1 MRRKRAIKAA
11 ALLMSASLLIG
22 SLPTISGLGMGRKV
36 SAAEEEMSGFATKE
50 QLLADYSL
58 SGAAGQKVQKVRFG
72 LNGKGDVQSWYVA
85 GKDPATKDGLVL
97 FAATP
102 LKEQQ
107 FQIFPRPKVYEAKWG
122 CEYETDPSMVNGNH
136 YGGSE
141 IRAALKA
148 MSSDPSYFSASEQK
162 LMRETAVMTGD
173 QRNGGLYTTKDK
185 LYLAQGE
192 PDSGTIQ
199 LGTIKKSDV
208 KHGLPLKLKL
218 YNTENND
225 KWFWLRTPYAVQG
238 LSESLLT
245 ARSAGVSAAV
255 ADTEGTAIVPALQID
270 LSSVIFASTASSE
283 KGQETQ
289 RKELTLRYDAGKS
302 LGSATVLNH
311 ETVKVKGSAEDRYL
325 VVQNKY
331 GTWRKKATKET
342 TVPAEYVTIKGEE
355 LTSFKDCKVWI
366 EKTSEDRLT
375 RATEAEEKASVT
387 FKDYNG
393 KVLETQEVNYGE
405 KANAP
410 KTPTREGYTFT
421 GWDKN
426 FNKITG
432 NVTITAQ
439 YRKNPEP
446 TQPKQPTIRPGINL
460 TKKEILSGKSLKL
473 SVKNRDK
480 GAVVSYKTSNKKI
493 AAVNQNG
500 TIKGVAAGRATITTI
515 VRQGGKTYT
524 FKTSVTVKGY
534 LKLTK
539 VKKTI
544 KKGKSYKFKAKAY
557 GIKGKFHW
565 TVSNKK
571 IGSISKSGKFK
582 AKKKGKVYVIV
593 KNGKYKA
600 KFRVRVK

>member
-1 MRRKRAIKAA
+1 M
-11 ALLMSASLLIG
+11 
-22 SLPTISGLGMGRKV
+22 
-36 SAAEEEMSGFATKE
+36 
-50 QLLADYSL
+50 
-58 SGAAGQKVQKVRFG
+58 
-72 LNGKGDVQSWYVA
+72 
-85 GKDPATKDGLVL
+85 
-97 FAATP
+97 
-102 LKEQQ
+102 
-107 FQIFPRPKVYEAKWG
+107 
-122 CEYETDPSMVNGNH
+122 
-136 YGGSE
+136 
-141 IRAALKA
+141 
-148 MSSDPSYFSASEQK
+148 
-162 LMRETAVMTGD
+162 
-173 QRNGGLYTTKDK
+173 
-185 LYLAQGE
+185 
-192 PDSGTIQ
+192 
-199 LGTIKKSDV
+199 
-208 KHGLPLKLKL
+208 
-218 YNTENND
+218 
-225 KWFWLRTPYAVQG
+225 
-238 LSESLLT
+238 
-245 ARSAGVSAAV
+245 
-255 ADTEGTAIVPALQID
+255 
-270 LSSVIFASTASSE
+270 
-283 KGQETQ
+283 
-289 RKELTLRYDAGKS
+289 TLRYDAGKS

-331 GTWRKKATKET
+331 GTWRKKATKGT
-342 TVPAEYVTIKGEE
+342 TVPAEYVTINGED

-366 EKTSEDRLT
+366 EKTGEDRLT
-375 RATEAEEKASVT
+375 RATEAEEKAAVT

-460 TKKEILSGKSLKL
+460 TKKEVLSGKSLKL

-480 GAVVSYKTSNKKI
+480 GAVISYKTSNKKI